1 MRSGM
6 MIDVDEELKLIMSA
20 YQNES
25 FTENELFNSIDQKLQ
40 KQNKLQQKTCLSIED
55 LVEQVEKMTENESQ
69 IKDLEQENKMLIKTL
84 MTSYDLFSEIILGA
98 NDSGDEA
105 WYQQIVLQSKRL
117 AKMLQEVGIT
127 LINSQNDKLDLLYHK
142 VIDCQYDELKEDNQ
156 IIRYIK
162 VGYIYKGKVVRKAE
176 VMINKREEV

>member
-1 MRSGM
+1 
-6 MIDVDEELKLIMSA
+6 MINVDEELKLIMSA

-69 IKDLEQENKMLIKTL
+69 IKELEQENKMLIKTL

-98 NDSGDEA
+98 NDSSGEA

-127 LINSQNDKLDLLYHK
+127 LIHSQNDKLDLLYHK
-142 VIDCQYDELKEDNQ
+142 VIDCEYDALKEDNQ

-176 VMINKREEV
+176 VIINKREDV

>member
-1 MRSGM
+1 

-69 IKDLEQENKMLIKTL
+69 IKELEQENKMLIKTL

-98 NDSGDEA
+98 NDSSGEA

-127 LINSQNDKLDLLYHK
+127 LIHSQNDKLDLLYHK
-142 VIDCQYDELKEDNQ
+142 VIDCEYDAFKEDNQ

-176 VMINKREEV
+176 VIINKREDV

>member
-1 MRSGM
+1 

-20 YQNES
+20 YQNEF

-98 NDSGDEA
+98 NDSSGEA

-127 LINSQNDKLDLLYHK
+127 LIHSQNDKLDLLYHK
-142 VIDCQYDELKEDNQ
+142 VIDCEYDALKEDNQ

-176 VMINKREEV
+176 VIINKREDV